1 MRLHNGNI
9 DYIFCLKHNI
19 TVEHGAL
26 FDLLTQLPL
35 WADSKIIDKQI
46 FWFIGREKII
56 AQLPI
61 VYKTIN
67 TVYRHLSV
75 LHNRKLIN
83 YLPKDKNKRKM
94 DLVNFTALGKEWNRS
109 KIIHTPTQNPITPS
123 QPQANPHQE
132 DAEEIY
138 EFYKK
143 NVKASKQKKQSLNN
157 LNAHLKKFK
166 KLDLIDSIKNYL
178 LQKNRDEKFGNSYKE
193 CSNFFGVS
201 GENKGFFED
210 FLNQNFDHE
219 KNKESIFANAEV
231 GR

>member
-1 MRLHNGNI
+1 MRLFNGNI
-9 DYIFCLKHNI
+9 DYEFCIKHNLKL
-19 TVEHGAL
+19 EHGAL
-26 FDLLTQLPL
+26 FDLLSQITMWADTHIVENRVFYFIGRGKIIEQLPL
-35 WADSKIIDKQI
+35 I
-46 FWFIGREKII
+46 
-56 AQLPI
+56 
-61 VYKTIN
+61 YKKDDV
-67 TVYRHLSV
+67 VYRHLKI
-75 LHNRKLIN
+75 LRDKKLIS
-83 YLPKDKNKRKM
+83 YLKKNKM